1 MASRPSADSTLLA
14 AVAALTALLVIAA
27 VYLPDIGRGFVKDD
41 FRWIRDARAAIA
53 EPSASIFPTT
63 PDFYR
68 PLVTWTFAAD
78 YRVHGLAAR
87 GYGFTNLALLL
98 ACAIAVWMLLREAG
112 LTIAGASIGAFAWAM
127 NPHGIA
133 MAVVWLSGR
142 TSLLLT
148 LCATLSALAFL
159 RRQRTA
165 GAVML
170 FAALLAKEEATLLPF
185 VLLAWLCLLRRETRR
200 DLWLDVIAVALPLAL
215 YALLRL
221 NTPALMPSTA
231 PWFYQPSTSVAVLA
245 ANALQ
250 YVDRSL
256 TLTVAII
263 LLAWAIYRPRRRPSI
278 PMPMLLACAAWLAGG
293 YALTVWVPVRSSLYA
308 VFPSVGSALLCG
320 AMIDALRAARA
331 ETPVLDRWLAAAL
344 ASYLAFIPV
353 LQSRN
358 DRWVE
363 PARLSARTLQT
374 IAARPPDASATGVVV
389 LQDEDAPFA
398 CFADAFGALA
408 PLAVEQVTHVRR
420 DVRIALPG
428 EPRIAPVAAR
438 YTLTHG
444 RVDRVE

>member
-1 MASRPSADSTLLA
+1 LASRPSADSTLLA
-14 AVAALTALLVIAA
+14 AVAAFTALLVTAA

-53 EPSASIFPTT
+53 EPSASIFPAM

-78 YRVHGLAAR
+78 YRVHGLTAR
-87 GYGFTNLALLL
+87 GYGFTNLGLFL
-98 ACAIAVWMLLREAG
+98 ACAIVVWMVLLEAG
-112 LTIAGASIGAFAWAM
+112 LTFAGASVGAFAWAM

-133 MAVVWLSGR
+133 MAIVWLSGR

-159 RRQRTA
+159 RRQRTI

-170 FAALLAKEEATLLPF
+170 FAALLSKEEATLLPF
-185 VLLAWLCLLRRETRR
+185 VLFLWLRVLRRGERR
-200 DLWLDVIAVALPLAL
+200 DVWLDAVAVAMPLAV

-221 NTPALMPSTA
+221 NTSALMPSTA
-231 PWFYQPSTSVAVLA
+231 PWFYRPATSVAVLA
-245 ANALQ
+245 TNALQ
-250 YVDRSL
+250 YLDRSL
-256 TLTVAII
+256 TFPAAIA
-263 LLAWAIYRPRRRPSI
+263 LVAWAIYRRMPSV
-278 PMPMLLACAAWLAGG
+278 PTRMVAAGAAWLAGG

-320 AMIDALRAARA
+320 AAIDALRSARVD
-331 ETPVLDRWLAAAL
+331 TPRLDRWFAAAL
-344 ASYLAFIPV
+344 ASYLAFVPV

-374 IAARPPDASATGVVV
+374 IVAQPPDASATGVVV
-389 LQDEDAPFA
+389 LQDEEAPFA

-408 PLAVEQVTHVRR
+408 PLAVEQATQVRY
-420 DVRIALPG
+420 DVRVVLPG
-428 EPRIAPVAAR
+428 EPRIDAPIAAR